1 VKMVAAPAMA
11 ESATQEQ
18 DIRLV
23 SASAMAKSAA
33 ATPARM

>member
-1 VKMVAAPAMA
+1 VTMVAAPAMA